1 MATRIPL
8 QSIFRSGRTVP
19 TELRPIF
26 FHLYWDIT
34 WFGILSGS
42 TISFLSVYAARLGA
56 SAYEIGLLS
65 AGPAVV
71 GLAFTLP
78 AGRWLQARPVGGAVF
93 WSALLARLGY
103 LLFALLPFL
112 LAPQQQV
119 VMLIGAVLLMTIPGT
134 ILAIG
139 FNALY
144 ASAVP
149 IEWRGHVVGIRNAL
163 LAFVYVLTSLICGW
177 LLNNL
182 SFENGYTLIFALGF
196 VGAAMSTFHLWFLRH
211 VSGETVAG
219 PPQIREVIGDLAR
232 PGDIRVLGIT
242 LRTNIGLRAFARGAD
257 LLRLEV
263 LRGSYGRLIVAFLI
277 FHIALYIPVPLFPLY
292 WVDRLHFND
301 GDISLGTAAFHVAV
315 LLGSLG
321 VGKVTDAWGNRRVTA
336 VGALLLSLY
345 PLLTGFMTSLWMYI
359 TVSLIGGFAWS
370 LVGAAIGNYLL
381 ENVPNTD
388 RPAYL
393 AWYNLALNL
402 AILIGSLLG
411 ALLAQQFGLVEALV
425 IGFVARALGG
435 VAIWFLR

>member
-1 MATRIPL
+1 MSTRIQL
-8 QSIFRSGRTVP
+8 QSFFGQSRIVP
-19 TELRPIF
+19 EELRPIF
-26 FHLYWDIT
+26 FHLYGDIT

-56 SAYEIGLLS
+56 SAYEIGLLT

-78 AGRWLQARPVGGAVF
+78 AGRWLHARPVGGAVF

-103 LLFALLPFL
+103 LVFAFLPFL
-112 LAPQQQV
+112 FVPHQQV
-119 VMLIGAVLLMTIPGT
+119 TMLVWLVLLMTIPGT

-144 ASAVP
+144 ASAIP
-149 IEWRGHVVGIRNAL
+149 LEWRGHVVGIRNAL
-163 LAFVYVLTSLICGW
+163 LALVYVLTSLLCGW

-182 SFENGYTLIFALGF
+182 SFERGYTLIFALGF

-211 VSGETVAG
+211 ISGETVAG

-232 PGDIRVLGIT
+232 PGDIRVMGIT
-242 LRTNIGLRAFARGAD
+242 LRTNIGLRAFARSAD

-263 LRGSYGRLIVAFLI
+263 LRGSYGRLILAFLL
-277 FHIALYIPVPLFPLY
+277 FHIALYIPIPLFPLY
-292 WVDRLHFND
+292 WVERLHLND
-301 GDISLGTAAFHVAV
+301 GDISLGTAAFHCAV
-315 LLGSLG
+315 LFGSLG
-321 VGKVTDAWGNRRVTA
+321 VGKVTDRWGNRRVTA

-345 PLLTGFMTSLWMYI
+345 PLLTGFMTTLWMYI
-359 TVSLIGGFAWS
+359 GVSLIGGFAWS

-381 ENVPNTD
+381 ENVPATD

-393 AWYNLALNL
+393 AWYNLSLNL
-402 AILIGSLLG
+402 AILLGSLLG
-411 ALLAQQFGLVEALV
+411 PLLAQQFGLVEALV

-435 VAIWFLR
+435 VVLWILR

>member
-1 MATRIPL
+1 MATKISL
-8 QSIFRSGRTVP
+8 QTIFRPTRVVP
-19 TELRPIF
+19 EELRPIF
-26 FHLYWDIT
+26 FHLYWDIA

-42 TISFLSVYAARLGA
+42 SISFLSVYAARLGA
-56 SAYEIGLLS
+56 SAFQIGLLT
-65 AGPAVV
+65 AGPAVI

-103 LLFALLPFL
+103 LFFALLPFL
-112 LAPQQQV
+112 LTPTAQIMALV
-119 VMLIGAVLLMTIPGT
+119 ALVLLMTLPGT

-149 IEWRGHVVGIRNAL
+149 LEWRGHVVGIRNAL
-163 LAFVYVLTSLICGW
+163 LALIYVVTSLLCGW

-182 SFENGYTLIFALGF
+182 DFAAGYTLIFALGF
-196 VGAAMSTFHLWFLRH
+196 IGAAMSTFHLWFLRDIT
-211 VSGETVAG
+211 GETVPG

-242 LRTNIGLRAFARGAD
+242 LRTNIGLRAFTRGVET
-257 LLRLEV
+257 LQLKV

-277 FHIALYIPVPLFPLY
+277 FHIALYIPIPLFPLY
-292 WVDRLHFND
+292 WVERLHFTD
-301 GDISLGTAAFHVAV
+301 GDISLGTAAFHCAV
-315 LLGSLG
+315 LFGSLF
-321 VGKVTDAWGNRRVTA
+321 VGKVTTLWGNRHVTA

-345 PLLTGFMTSLWMYI
+345 PLLTGYMTGLGMYI
-359 TVSLIGGFAWS
+359 LVSIIGGLAWS

-381 ENVPNTD
+381 ENVPATE
-388 RPAYL
+388 RPPYL

-402 AILIGSLLG
+402 AILLGSMIGPV
-411 ALLAQQFGLVEALV
+411 LADQVGLVAALT
-425 IGFVARALGG
+425 ISFVGRALGG
-435 VAIWFLR
+435 LAIWLLK